1 MDSHTR
7 LQSKCPYITHG
18 DMTTANNEELGTD
31 HRHGMAI
38 TTGEHEIFDHDA
50 GPLSQY
56 WSTRSSNRLELVLTS
71 KDLTWRG

>member
-1 MDSHTR
+1 MDNHTR
-7 LQSKCPYITHG
+7 LQIKYPYITHG
-18 DMTTANNEELGTD
+18 ELTTKSEELGTD